1 MNHKK
6 CRNLLF
12 ESKFLHLV
20 VFISMIAFLQCIP
33 FLSAARSA
41 YSCLYDDMWYLRV
54 KLIHQLLYGMIV

>member
-12 ESKFLHLV
+12 ESKFLHLSA
-20 VFISMIAFLQCIP
+20 FISVLVFLQCIP

>member
-20 VFISMIAFLQCIP
+20 VFISMIAFLQYIP
-33 FLSAARSA
+33 FLSASL
-41 YSCLYDDMWYLRV
+41 SLPQ
-54 KLIHQLLYGMIV
+54 KKQ

>member
-12 ESKFLHLV
+12 ESKFLHLSA
-20 VFISMIAFLQCIP
+20 FISVLVFCNAFHFYQP
-33 FLSAARSA
+33 ARSA
-41 YSCLYDDMWYLRV
+41 YSCLYYDMWYLRV